1 MSSETKNASEQ
12 TPNPE
17 IKKLKQKIR
26 NQRRKIKKLREQN
39 FELEERL
46 SRFIDDD
53 VNPDVV
59 LDVTKEDAHPPVS
72 TNPEEPVTTNKLASA
87 MLFTGDWLR
96 TYFLK
101 WKGRKVVGSPPM
113 IEPIKIFW
121 SFIGSF
127 LGILAIGAL
136 HTYVWTPIGKVG
148 SLGSFG
154 AAAVLVYAA
163 ITSPLAQPRNLFVG
177 NSLAAV
183 IGISYWYIFTAIGGY
198 LWIGAALAVATSIA
212 AMHVTKSLHPPAGAT
227 ALIAVMDPT
236 VASVQG
242 YWYVLVPV
250 LIGEA
255 VLLLVALIV
264 DNLSKI
270 QRYPE
275 FWV

>member
-1 MSSETKNASEQ
+1 MQRSKRGPIWHALDFILLCHIKRIKTPRRMSTDGTPSPEATHVSNMSSETKNASEQ

-101 WKGRKVVGSPPM
+101 WKG
-113 IEPIKIFW
+113 
-121 SFIGSF
+121 
-127 LGILAIGAL
+127 
-136 HTYVWTPIGKVG
+136 T
-148 SLGSFG
+148 
-154 AAAVLVYAA
+154 
-163 ITSPLAQPRNLFVG
+163 
-177 NSLAAV
+177 
-183 IGISYWYIFTAIGGY
+183 
-198 LWIGAALAVATSIA
+198 
-212 AMHVTKSLHPPAGAT
+212 
-227 ALIAVMDPT
+227 
-236 VASVQG
+236 
-242 YWYVLVPV
+242 
-250 LIGEA
+250 
-255 VLLLVALIV
+255 
-264 DNLSKI
+264 
-270 QRYPE
+270 
-275 FWV
+275 